1 MRKPEPHVPPLGLA
15 QLTPLYDVAVALT
28 MQESRLRSRLVEQL
42 DMVPGLSVLEVG
54 CGTGSLT
61 IRICQA
67 EPRARVFGV
76 DPDVQA
82 LRIAGRK
89 ASAAGTRIRFDLGDA
104 ERLRYPAESFDR
116 VVFSLV
122 LHHLDRAGKRQA
134 LAEAWRV
141 LRPGG
146 SLHIADIGPAT
157 TRLARLAATPIRLL
171 DGERVVDNLDG
182 LLPQLVEAAGFRLR
196 STSPPHGTLFGS
208 VSFLDGIKKP
218 SFDTP

>member
-1 MRKPEPHVPPLGLA
+1 MPKPEPHVPPLGLA

-28 MQESRLRSRLVEQL
+28 MQESRLRSRLVDQL
-42 DMVPGLSVLEVG
+42 DLAPGLSVLEVG
-54 CGTGSLT
+54 CGTGSLA
-61 IRICQA
+61 IRVCRT
-67 EPRARVFGV
+67 EPRARVFGI
-76 DPDVQA
+76 DPDAQA

-89 ASAAGTRIRFDLGDA
+89 ASAAGTRIRFDLGEA

-122 LHHLDRAGKRQA
+122 LHHLDRAGKREA

-146 SLHIADIGPAT
+146 SLHVADIGPAPG
-157 TRLARLAATPIRLL
+157 RLSRLAAMPIRVL

-182 LLPQLVEAAGFRLR
+182 LLPELVEAAGFRL
-196 STSPPHGTLFGS
+196 SQASPAHRTLFGS
-208 VSFLDGIKKP
+208 VTFLRGAKIA
-218 SFDTP
+218 SH